1 MSDWKKMTK
10 EQKAKR
16 NARRRALHAER
27 KAAAEAKA
35 KKDAAKVAPCKC
47 GKKHPCKKC
56 AAAKKP
62 VPTAEPKNTVHVDGE
77 ELSLSENAVLNA
89 VRLATDERMAIEKA
103 IARIGKHLLKLQR
116 AIKPT
121 VNYIKFMVDADG
133 NFNGYYGN
141 STKPAKKSPAK
152 KAPAKK

>member
-1 MSDWKKMTK
+1 MEHPLLTPKKEQTKMSDWKKMTK

-56 AAAKKP
+56 AAAKNTVTLAEQKP
-62 VPTAEPKNTVHVDGE
+62 TVHVTADQ
-77 ELSLSENAVLNA
+77 LSQSEKVAFDVLK
-89 VRLATDERMAIEKA
+89 RATDERIAVEKCVSVVGNALMDLVRTFSPGIAKIVIEHK
-103 IARIGKHLLKLQR
+103 
-116 AIKPT
+116 
-121 VNYIKFMVDADG
+121 D
-133 NFNGYYGN
+133 
-141 STKPAKKSPAK
+141 PAPAK

>member
-62 VPTAEPKNTVHVDGE
+62 VPLAEQKPTVHVTADQ
-77 ELSLSENAVLNA
+77 LSQSEKVAFDVLK
-89 VRLATDERMAIEKA
+89 RATDERIAVEKCVSVVGNALMDLVRTFRPGIAKIVIEHK
-103 IARIGKHLLKLQR
+103 
-116 AIKPT
+116 
-121 VNYIKFMVDADG
+121 D
-133 NFNGYYGN
+133 
-141 STKPAKKSPAK
+141 PAPAK
-152 KAPAKK
+152 KAPSKK

>member
-35 KKDAAKVAPCKC
+35 KKCNKCKRTDVTSCADCKNPPSKLGC
-47 GKKHPCKKC
+47 GKKKC
-56 AAAKKP
+56 PKFEKKP
-62 VPTAEPKNTVHVDGE
+62 VPLAEQKPTVHVTADQ
-77 ELSLSENAVLNA
+77 LSQSEKVAFDVLK
-89 VRLATDERMAIEKA
+89 RATDERIAVEKCVSVVGNALMDLVRTFRPGVAKIVIEHK
-103 IARIGKHLLKLQR
+103 
-116 AIKPT
+116 
-121 VNYIKFMVDADG
+121 D
-133 NFNGYYGN
+133 
-141 STKPAKKSPAK
+141 PAPAK